1 MSSGNENVLIS
12 TFYQTFSF
20 FNHILSIL
28 ATIMTEIE
36 TFSSILEEND
46 VGLYLD
52 EKEEEALKAKQYY

>member
-1 MSSGNENVLIS
+1 
-12 TFYQTFSF
+12 
-20 FNHILSIL
+20 
-28 ATIMTEIE
+28 MTEIE